1 MARFLP
7 LYMANGEQRRPAM
20 GVFTRFR
27 GIMRRFHN
35 MCYDRGLYRS
45 RSGIFAGVCRGIAD
59 YLNFSVFWIRA
70 ILVILFLISGFWPVV
85 VLYVL
90 AAFLMKLEPISRSH
104 QHREEE
110 FCDSYLRNKRPASDH
125 IKKRQQTLER
135 RLRNLESTVTSK
147 EYDWEQRLR
156 A

>member
-1 MARFLP
+1 MEERDI
-7 LYMANGEQRRPAM
+7 MKRPY
-20 GVFTRFR
+20 
-27 GIMRRFHN
+27 N
-35 MCYDRGLYRS
+35 KCYDRGLYRS
-45 RSGIFAGVCRGIAD
+45 RSGIIMGVCRGVGD

-85 VLYVL
+85 VLYFV
-90 AAFLMKLEPISRSH
+90 AGFLMKLEPVIRSH
-104 QHREEE
+104 QHYEEE
-110 FCDSYLRNKRPASDH
+110 YCSAYARTRKPSSDYIKR
-125 IKKRQQTLER
+125 RQQTLER

>member
-1 MARFLP
+1 
-7 LYMANGEQRRPAM
+7 
-20 GVFTRFR
+20 
-27 GIMRRFHN
+27 MRRFHN

-45 RSGIFAGVCRGIAD
+45 RSGVIMGVCRGVGD
-59 YLNFSVFWIRA
+59 YLNFSVFWIRL

-85 VLYVL
+85 VLYFV
-90 AAFLMKLEPISRSH
+90 AGFLMKPEPIIRPH
-104 QHREEE
+104 QHYEEAYCGAYARSRRPSSE
-110 FCDSYLRNKRPASDH
+110 YIKR
-125 IKKRQQTLER
+125 RQQTLER